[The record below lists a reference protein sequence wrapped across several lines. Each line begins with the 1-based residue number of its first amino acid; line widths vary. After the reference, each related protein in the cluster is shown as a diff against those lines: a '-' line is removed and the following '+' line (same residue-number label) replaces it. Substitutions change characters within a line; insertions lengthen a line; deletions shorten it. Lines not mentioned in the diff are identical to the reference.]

1 MEVALIKPAA
11 PLLAGYR
18 DPWGRIHVTALLI
31 SAP

>member
-18 DPWGRIHVTALLI
+18 DLWGRIYIPALSI